1 MAAVTAANVT
11 YVRGYE
17 RGDRNDKFV
26 EKVLVFDVV
35 FSANGATA
43 ADVPVALFGLTTIT
57 QARAIR
63 TLVSTTNT
71 WFVVQVNS
79 AGTELNT
86 FDPSTATDANRTA
99 AANITGT
106 VRIEVCGY

>member
-17 RGDRNDKFV
+17 LGDRTDKFV
-26 EKVLVFDVV
+26 EKVKYFDVV

-43 ADVPVALFGLTTIT
+43 GDVPCALFGYTHIYS
-57 QARAIR
+57 ARAIYS
-63 TLVSTTNT
+63 LVSTTNT
-71 WFVVQVNS
+71 WFVVQRNS
-79 AGTELNT
+79 TGTELIT